1 MSDSS
6 KFKQFWTRLRNKYR
20 ISIINEGTWAEHG
33 HIHLS
38 AWRVIVLLS
47 IVVIITTV
55 LSFLVIL
62 YTPIRNFLPGYSEN
76 IRHQLMEE
84 SARVDSLG
92 TSLELQRQY
101 LNIITQVVAGEVSS
115 DTVQSLDSMQLIMRE
130 ELLEAKSQATADFMA
145 QHEAKERDNLQ
156 LFEAVQSPHTS
167 HLSEFFAP
175 IHGAITRAYT
185 PSSNGIKISSY
196 GNKNVSSTL
205 DGTILH
211 IQYDLNNSYTII
223 VQHLQFI
230 SKYTGLEQTV
240 KQVGQTVKAGEV
252 IGLLEDQQLGVELWK
267 NGQSVNPEEFIVF

>member
-1 MSDSS
+1 
-6 KFKQFWTRLRNKYR
+6 
-20 ISIINEGTWAEHG
+20 
-33 HIHLS
+33 
-38 AWRVIVLLS
+38 
-47 IVVIITTV
+47 
-55 LSFLVIL
+55 LVIL

-175 IHGAITRAYT
+175 IHGAITQAYT

-252 IGLLEDQQLGVELWK
+252 IGLLKDQQLGFELWK

>member
-252 IGLLEDQQLGVELWK
+252 IGLLKDQQLGFELWK

>member
-145 QHEAKERDNLQ
+145 QHEAKERDDLQ

-175 IHGAITRAYT
+175 IHGAITQAYT

-252 IGLLEDQQLGVELWK
+252 IGLLKDQQLGFELWK

>member
-175 IHGAITRAYT
+175 IHGAITQAYT

-252 IGLLEDQQLGVELWK
+252 IGLLKDQQLGFELWK

>member
-175 IHGAITRAYT
+175 IHGAITQVYT

-252 IGLLEDQQLGVELWK
+252 IGLLKDQQLGFELWK

>member
-62 YTPIRNFLPGYSEN
+62 YTPIRNFLPGYSKN

-175 IHGAITRAYT
+175 IHGAITQAYT

-252 IGLLEDQQLGVELWK
+252 IGLLKDQQLGFELWK

>member
-175 IHGAITRAYT
+175 IHGAITQAYT

-211 IQYDLNNSYTII
+211 IQYDLNKSYTII

-252 IGLLEDQQLGVELWK
+252 IGLLKDQQLGFELWK